1 MKKNIGFSEEEKN
14 QMRKE
19 AIIGYIES
27 YEDLKQSKRK
37 KIIMTILIIVIIILL
52 IKIFMGNI
60 ELTSRFSRFESEAR
74 YYRVTINNKQLIASY
89 NAHKRVPIIPYLIYS
104 NSYYT
109 GYSSANSK
117 EQITNNDKY
126 ILNIKSYSCY
136 YNDEQIECESSRR
149 DKRENNDEEYIKL
162 QIGNYNTRETIYEGK
177 YINDITS
184 YIKDKGEYILCITSI
199 YNNVDTKIYVIYDN
213 D

>member
-74 YYRVTINNKQLIASY
+74 YYKVTINNKQLIASY

-162 QIGNYNTRETIYEGK
+162 QIGNYNTRKTIYEGK

-199 YNNVDTKIYVIYDN
+199 YDNVDTKIYVIYDN